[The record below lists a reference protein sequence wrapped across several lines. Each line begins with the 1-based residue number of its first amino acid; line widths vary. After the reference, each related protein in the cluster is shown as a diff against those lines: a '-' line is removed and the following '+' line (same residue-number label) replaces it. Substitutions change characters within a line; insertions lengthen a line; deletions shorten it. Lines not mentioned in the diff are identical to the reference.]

1 MCEGETVSD
10 LKDPRVLFA
19 AERTLLAWNRTSI
32 GLIAFGFVVER
43 AGLLIKAIE
52 HGSTHS
58 SSNKATFWLGLSF
71 IVLGAVCAV
80 VSSYQYAA
88 VLKTLT
94 KAEFPEGYSPR
105 WGLVVNTV
113 VALLGLA
120 LVIALYMQ

>member
-1 MCEGETVSD
+1 MSD

-43 AGLLIKAIE
+43 TGLLIRAIE
-52 HGSTHS
+52 QSSSRDSLHS
-58 SSNKATFWLGLSF
+58 STFFLGMCF
-71 IVLGAVCAV
+71 IILGAICAA

-88 VLKTLT
+88 ILKTLT
-94 KAEFPEGYSPR
+94 QAEFPEGYSPR
-105 WGLVVNTV
+105 WGLVVNIV

-120 LVIALYMQ
+120 LVVTLYAVAPS